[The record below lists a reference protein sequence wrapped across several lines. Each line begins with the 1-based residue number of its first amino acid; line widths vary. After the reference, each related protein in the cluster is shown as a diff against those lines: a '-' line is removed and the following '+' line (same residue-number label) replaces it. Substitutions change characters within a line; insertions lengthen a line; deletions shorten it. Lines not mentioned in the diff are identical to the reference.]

1 MRMLILLAVLSIFIL
16 MACTPSA
23 NRSSASSESAAAAEA
38 EAEAKAISSAA
49 SGAAAHQGMDSVPII
64 IICNQAI
71 ASGGAG
77 DRDCMRPK
85 SGAALEGINKALEK

>member
-16 MACTPSA
+16 MACTPSV
-23 NRSSASSESAAAAEA
+23 NRSSASSESAA

-85 SGAALEGINKALEK
+85 SGAALEGISKALEK